1 MIKIKLGTNTNR
13 QDVFV
18 DENMTIKEA
27 LEANNVAYR
36 GCTIN
41 LDGIPISATELN
53 STFAD
58 MNVSDDS
65 YLIAVVKSD
74 NA

>member
-1 MIKIKLGTNTNR
+1 MLRINIGTNTNR
-13 QDVFV
+13 NQVFV
-18 DENMTIKEA
+18 NENDTIKQA
-27 LEANNVAYR
+27 LEANNVNYR

-41 LDGIPISATELN
+41 LDGIPITASELN

-58 MNVSDDS
+58 MHVSDDS
-65 YLIAVVKSD
+65 YLIAVVKTD